1 MTHATESKIDE
12 AKDHLHA
19 AKEEIKSA
27 AQDKTAEKIEH
38 VGEKIKD
45 GLDNLAA
52 KVSPDEKTKH

>member
-1 MTHATESKIDE
+1 MNNTTGSKIEE

-27 AQDKTAEKIEH
+27 TQEKTAEKIEL

-45 GLDNLAA
+45 GMDHLAA
-52 KVSPDEKTKH
+52 KVSPEEKTKH

>member
-1 MTHATESKIDE
+1 MDE
-12 AKDHLHA
+12 AKEHLHA

-45 GLDNLAA
+45 GMDNLAA
-52 KVSPDEKTKH
+52 KVASEEKAKH